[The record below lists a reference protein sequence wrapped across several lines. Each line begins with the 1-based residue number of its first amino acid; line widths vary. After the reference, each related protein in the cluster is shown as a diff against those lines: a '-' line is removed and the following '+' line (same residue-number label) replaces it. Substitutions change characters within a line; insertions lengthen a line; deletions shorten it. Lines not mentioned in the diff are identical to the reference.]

1 MKRKHRYLLDFQK
14 RLIRVATEMPRNDAM
29 RLFAIIQGNLEE
41 FISIRVPEE
50 EDNIYAALKD
60 VEEVYNLWAFAVM
73 RKFPNLC
80 ANHEA
85 VAVIGNAPITTQA
98 ITGSYMSADL
108 GMTYNI
114 VCEAMYSPIEDD
126 QIDLVHFTIDNL
138 SNELT
143 NGTLFVD
150 THVLIRFGYIAL
162 MNFKAIEQNAGMESR
177 QIALIRQNKYRQ
189 GVQEREM
196 PNQRHDIDEPY
207 YRTTMDRQDFYLYG
221 KFLDAAKTKW
231 PMMDESFLVRSPLI
245 VDGKERTLVDVLEFM
260 GIDTGRI
267 GEQEYHFCIT
277 DFWSTIYRTDSDEK
291 RGMCDNGELHL
302 NTTPYLDFF
311 YRMAQDLGEKAIF
324 YVEPNARG
332 DVKNNHAVANRL
344 ESMGAQVMYRAD
356 LPLPT
361 AVDLP
366 RKVHGKVMMLRC
378 EPKNFNDFLPR
389 EDHQIPVLYVR
400 IVSTGNFS
408 LATAKGFRDLWYVTT
423 RIEMESLEPHAN
435 PAEDVRPHFY
445 EAFPAETGFFYS
457 LAGADDTL
465 PERPI
470 SLQNAPTLLAGS
482 SLYEILDKA
491 TQSEMDHKF
500 IYVKVNHLTD
510 RKMIRMLVDAARFGI
525 DVRVIVR
532 TSCALPDWE
541 DYRINQTTP
550 KIQVRTIMGRYLE
563 HDRVIITGY
572 RDSFT
577 GETFVEY
584 AGIMSADMMERNL
597 YERME
602 VVRKVDNDTAYL
614 LRRYFEALFQ
624 TETNALMGFFNYP
637 LPLWDR

>member
-1 MKRKHRYLLDFQK
+1 
-14 RLIRVATEMPRNDAM
+14 M

-41 FISIRVPEE
+41 FLSIRVPEE
-50 EDNIYAALKD
+50 EDNIYTALKD

-85 VAVIGNAPITTQA
+85 AAAIGNILTTKQIT
-98 ITGSYMSADL
+98 TGSYASQSY
-108 GMTYNI
+108 GTTYNLI
-114 VCEAMYSPIEDD
+114 CEAIYAPIDD
-126 QIDLVHFTIDNL
+126 NQIDLIHFTIDDLRND
-138 SNELT
+138 LT

-162 MNFKAIEQNAGMESR
+162 MNFKSIEQNAGMESR
-177 QIALIRQNKYRQ
+177 QMVLIRQNKYHQ
-189 GVQEREM
+189 AVQDLEM
-196 PNQRHDIDEPY
+196 PNQRHEIDEPY
-207 YRTTMDRQDFYLYG
+207 YRTTMDKQDFYVYG
-221 KFLDAAKTKW
+221 QFLEASKTKW
-231 PMMDESFLVRSPLI
+231 PMMDESFLVRTPFI
-245 VDGKERTLVDVLEFM
+245 VDGEERTLIDVLEYM
-260 GIDTGRI
+260 GIDTANIADRPNR
-267 GEQEYHFCIT
+267 FRIT

-291 RGMCDNGELHL
+291 RGMCDNGELHR

-311 YRMAQDLGEKAIF
+311 YRMAQDLGEKSIF

-332 DVKNNHAVANRL
+332 DVKNNHTVAARL
-344 ESMGAQVMYRAD
+344 GNMGAQVMYQTGY
-356 LPLPT
+356 PLPM
-361 AVDLP
+361 VDDLP
-366 RKVHGKVMMLRC
+366 RKVHGKVMLLRC
-378 EPKNFNDFLPR
+378 EPTNFDEFPPR
-389 EDHQIPVLYVR
+389 EDHHTPVLYVR

-408 LATAKGFRDLWYVTT
+408 LAAAKGFRDLWYVTT
-423 RIEMESLEPHAN
+423 RIEMESMEPHTN

-482 SLYEILDKA
+482 SLYEVLDKI
-491 TQSEMDHKF
+491 TKSEMEHKF

-510 RKMIRMLVDAARFGI
+510 RKMIRMLVDAARSGI
-525 DVRVIVR
+525 DVKVIVR

-541 DYRINQTTP
+541 NYRINASTP

-572 RDSFT
+572 RDNFT
-577 GETFVEY
+577 GETFVDY

-602 VVRKVDNDTAYL
+602 IVRRVDNDAAYL

-624 TETNALMGFFNYP
+624 TTTNALMGFFNYP
-637 LPLWDR
+637 LPLWDH